1 MYCPTINIIK
11 MNPILVDIMERFG
24 KRNILFVIII
34 GAIIFTIFT
43 NQVGP
48 AKLISLMGNVNKP
61 LVLIVLIF
69 NLLNLIAFTKTWQLL
84 TRADISFFKLFK
96 FYMAGVFITNI
107 TPSFG
112 TGGEPV
118 KAMLLGKE
126 TGKSK
131 AECLAGVVSQRML
144 NMFPFLIL
152 SILGLGFLFFKPELR
167 LGTWELLALLFSLLL
182 GIGIFVLL
190 IYFYVR
196 KDKLSSFVHFSIR
209 FLAPL
214 IGLIR
219 KGFDEKAYSEAVEES
234 INSFHGGLQTIHN
247 NKNGI
252 IKALIF
258 SFIGWCFDIL
268 AIYTVFLS
276 LGNASLHIS
285 VLIIAYTIS
294 MMSGWLP
301 LFLPGGLGITDG
313 TMAVLFVYGGVPFD
327 IAVLATLLY
336 RLSSYWFNTI
346 LGGYYLSIYLNSS

>member
-1 MYCPTINIIK
+1 M
-11 MNPILVDIMERFG
+11 
-24 KRNILFVIII
+24 II
-34 GAIIFTIFT
+34 GAIILMVFI
-43 NQVGP
+43 NQIGP
-48 AKLISLMGNVNKP
+48 TKLISLMENVNKP
-61 LVLIVLIF
+61 LILLVLVF
-69 NLLNLIAFTKTWQLL
+69 NLLNLIAFTKTWQLVAG
-84 TRADISFFKLFK
+84 TDISFFKLFK
-96 FYMAGVFITNI
+96 FYMIGAFISNI

-112 TGGEPV
+112 SGGEPV

-126 TGKSK
+126 TGMSK
-131 AECLAGVVSQRML
+131 AECFAGVVSQRML

-152 SILGLGFLFFKPELR
+152 SILGFGLLFLKPELR
-167 LGTWELLALLFSLLL
+167 LGTWEMIALLFSLLV

-209 FLAPL
+209 SLAPF
-214 IGLIR
+214 IGLIK
-219 KGFDEKAYSEAVEES
+219 KGFDERANSQAVEES
-234 INSFHGGLQTIHN
+234 INSFHGGLQTIHQ

-252 IKALIF
+252 IHAVIF
-258 SFIGWCFDIL
+258 SFIGWGFDIL

-294 MMSGWLP
+294 MMTGWLP

-313 TMAVLFVYGGVPFD
+313 TMVVLFVYGGVPLE

-336 RLSSYWFNTI
+336 RLASFWFNTI
-346 LGGYYLSIYLNSS
+346 LGGYYLSRSLNSS